1 MSNSPL
7 MEPGP
12 PPRISAAFR
21 AALAGKALLLLS
33 IAALFAVPAYRIATG
48 QGLWPLRV
56 LVGLFLAGLGAYVAW
71 AASLG
76 LRDSALGRAERAT
89 GAVALQSR
97 RAGYSLQLPDGSF
110 VEFILWNPWQPLVP
124 GQRYTVT
131 FGRHSKVLVRPP
143 EPEVTHP
150 T

>member
-1 MSNSPL
+1 

-12 PPRISAAFR
+12 PPRISAGFR
-21 AALAGKALLLLS
+21 AALAAKALLLLG
-33 IAALFAVPAYRIATG
+33 IAALFAVPAFRIATG
-48 QGLWPLRV
+48 QGWWPLRAA
-56 LVGLFLAGLGAYVAW
+56 VGLFLAGLGLYVAW

-76 LRDSALGRAERAT
+76 LRDAALGQAERAG

-110 VEFILWNPWQPLVP
+110 VEFILWNPWGPLQP
-124 GQRYTVT
+124 GRRYTVT

-150 T
+150 S